1 VDIDAGQLDAPH
13 HDPAQVDTVEP
24 RAAQVDGAELR
35 AAEVDALEPGAAEI
49 GTNEVSHETTVTSR
63 ADDPPLAAIDNAQA
77 VPPWPAAAGAS
88 SPHVAGTAAGL
99 GAGEAER
106 RSLSEAEAERIVRA
120 EVAERHAAAHDY
132 QRMGHAGQAG
142 RLRHEAGVLMS
153 AMATGEGRQAS
164 QRADQLDDAGP

>member
-1 VDIDAGQLDAPH
+1 MGDGMV
-13 HDPAQVDTVEP
+13 
-24 RAAQVDGAELR
+24 AAMGDGAVRERLQLALR
-35 AAEVDALEPGAAEI
+35 EALRTRDMIAASALRSA
-49 GTNEVSHETTVTSR
+49 
-63 ADDPPLAAIDNAQA
+63 LAAIDNAQA
-77 VPPWPAAAGAS
+77 VPPGPAAAGAS
-88 SPHVAGTAAGL
+88 SPHVAGTAAGR

-120 EVAERHAAAHDY
+120 EVAERHAAARDY

-164 QRADQLDDAGP
+164 PRADQVDDSGP

>member
-1 VDIDAGQLDAPH
+1 MG
-13 HDPAQVDTVEP
+13 
-24 RAAQVDGAELR
+24 DGAVRERLQLALR
-35 AAEVDALEPGAAEI
+35 EALRTRDMIAASALRSA
-49 GTNEVSHETTVTSR
+49 
-63 ADDPPLAAIDNAQA
+63 LAAIDNAQA